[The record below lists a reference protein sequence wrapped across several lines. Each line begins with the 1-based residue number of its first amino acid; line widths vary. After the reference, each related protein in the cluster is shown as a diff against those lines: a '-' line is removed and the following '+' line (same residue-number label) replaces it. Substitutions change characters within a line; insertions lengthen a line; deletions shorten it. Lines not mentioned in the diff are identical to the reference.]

1 MSTDQLL
8 NIATPLEDYRSRYG
22 LVVKREDL
30 SCPPP
35 GPPFSKMRG
44 VIAHMQARYNE
55 GVRLFGAL
63 DTSHSQ
69 AGHAVALGAREL
81 GVQCLNFFPVYKADG
96 RPISEGV
103 PKSWLTGV
111 SDLDHV
117 DLPHIKLRDPQLR
130 SNELGAELIALKAG
144 RSAILFHQAKRVTLE
159 RGGYMMPNA
168 LKLPEMVQET
178 ADEVIRTFEH
188 ASREE
193 FDFLR
198 SATWLIAISSG
209 TIAAGVIRGLREML
223 PDSAPPVIAHMGY
236 SRPRDA
242 ARRYIFEK
250 AGIKGEQRLT
260 LIDEQYNY
268 ADKAKPG
275 ETPPWPCNEFYDLKA
290 FRWWL
295 RNRDKAPFVGQQAVL
310 WNIG

>member
-1 MSTDQLL
+1 MTTQSLL
-8 NIATPLEDYRSRYG
+8 TVATPLEDYRSRYG

-44 VIAHMQARYNE
+44 VVAHMQARYNE

-63 DTSHSQ
+63 DTVHSQ

-81 GVQCLNFFPVYKADG
+81 GVPCINFFPVYKADVNTSPFPEAPEAQKG
-96 RPISEGV
+96 LLQLSEDE
-103 PKSWLTGV
+103 WMA
-111 SDLDHV
+111 
-117 DLPHIKLRDPQLR
+117 LRDPQLR
-130 SNELGAELIALKAG
+130 SRALGAELAPLQAG
-144 RSAILFHQAKRVTLE
+144 RSAILFHQAKKGTLE

-178 ADEVIRTFEH
+178 ADEVVRTFEH

-193 FDFLR
+193 YQFLR
-198 SATWLIAISSG
+198 TRPWIIAASSG
-209 TIAAGVIRGLREML
+209 TIAAGVVRGLRTMVEGDL
-223 PDSAPPVIAHMGY
+223 PQIIVHMGY
-236 SRPRDA
+236 NRPREA
-242 ARRYIFEK
+242 VRKYIFEK
-250 AGIKGEQRLT
+250 AAVKGEVPLK
-260 LIDEQYNY
+260 LIEEGYSY

-275 ETPPWPCNEFYDLKA
+275 ETPPWPCNPFYDLKA

-295 RNRDKAPFVGQQAVL
+295 RSRRDDEQAVL

>member
-1 MSTDQLL
+1 MTSTLL
-8 NIATPLEDYRSRYG
+8 QTATPLEDHLDRYG
-22 LVVKREDL
+22 LLVKREDL

-63 DTSHSQ
+63 DTVHSQ

-81 GVQCLNFFPVYKADG
+81 GVPCINFFPVYKADR
-96 RPISEGV
+96 RPLSENLGQTAIA
-103 PKSWLTGV
+103 LGNEEQMA
-111 SDLDHV
+111 
-117 DLPHIKLRDPQLR
+117 LRDPQLR
-130 SNELGAELIALKAG
+130 SHELGAELFPLPAG

-188 ASREE
+188 ASREQY
-193 FDFLR
+193 DFLR
-198 SATWLIAISSG
+198 SAPWIIAISSG
-209 TIAAGVIRGLREML
+209 TIAAGVMRGLATMIEPGSR
-223 PDSAPPVIAHMGY
+223 PKVICHMGY

-242 ARRYIFEK
+242 ARRYMFEK
-250 AGIKGEQRLT
+250 AAVKGELD
-260 LIDEQYNY
+260 LMIVDEQYNY
-268 ADKAKPG
+268 ADKAKAG

-295 RNRDKAPFVGQQAVL
+295 KSRREGERAVL